1 MRDRLAVLGGA
12 VVGAVVGGVA
22 GYLYL
27 TESGQRL
34 RESLEPRIGEL
45 AERADAIR
53 TSARRIQQAGAE
65 SLRTLQQVAVRP
77 SAR

>member
-1 MRDRLAVLGGA
+1 MRDRLAVLGGV

-34 RESLEPRIGEL
+34 REDLEPRIGEL
-45 AERADAIR
+45 AERAEAIR
-53 TSARRIQQAGAE
+53 ASARRIQQAGVE
-65 SLRTLQQVAVRP
+65 SLRTLQEVADRP